1 MTAAILHASTRPL
14 PNRIIDARVW
24 LTLARAG
31 TVVFAA
37 GLATL
42 LLLHRWDEAK
52 IAAAFF
58 APLAALMVAR
68 HGLPSLLVAVIV
80 GCFLISGAGWAWDWY
95 GLFWW
100 FDVVLH
106 FVNPLVMM
114 AGSMFMLWKA
124 DLLAHAPRKG
134 RFVLWSTA
142 IGFALGVGW
151 EVIEWTYLPF
161 EWPDTILDVVMDTA
175 GAALG
180 GSFAIWLIEQ
190 RGLAPAGH
198 RHEHLLRLGAWARHR
213 VPRPVP
219 APIRAAPPRR

>member
-1 MTAAILHASTRPL
+1 MSANVLHASTRPL
-14 PNRIIDARVW
+14 PNRIIDAPVW

-37 GLATL
+37 ALATL
-42 LLLHRWDEAK
+42 ILLRRWDEVE
-52 IAAAFF
+52 IATGFF
-58 APLAALMVAR
+58 GPLVAILVAR
-68 HGLPSLLVAVIV
+68 HGLPNLLVAVIMAS
-80 GCFLISGAGWAWDWY
+80 FLVSGAGWSWDWY

-100 FDVVLH
+100 FDIVLH

-124 DLLAHAPRKG
+124 DLLGHARKG

-142 IGFALGVGW
+142 LGFALGVGW
-151 EVIEWTYLPF
+151 EVIEYTYLPF

-180 GSFAIWLIEQ
+180 GWLALWLIEQ
-190 RGLAPAGH
+190 RGLEPVG
-198 RHEHLLRLGAWARHR
+198 RRPEHALRLGAWAANR
-213 VPRPVP
+213 VPVPVATASSGAQPRP
-219 APIRAAPPRR
+219 

>member
-14 PNRIIDARVW
+14 PNRVIDARLW

-42 LLLHRWDEAK
+42 ILLRRWNEVE
-52 IAAAFF
+52 IATGFF
-58 APLAALMVAR
+58 VPLLGVMLIH
-68 HGLPSLLVAVIV
+68 HGLPNLLVAVMSV
-80 GCFLISGAGWAWDWY
+80 CFLVSGAGWAFDWY

-100 FDVVLH
+100 FDVVIH

-124 DLLAHAPRKG
+124 DLLTHAPRKG

-151 EVIEWTYLPF
+151 EGIEYTYLPLT
-161 EWPDTILDVVMDTA
+161 WPDTILDIVMDTA

-180 GSFAIWLIEQ
+180 GSLAIWLIEQ
-190 RGLAPAGH
+190 RGLAPVGH
-198 RHEHLLRLGAWARHR
+198 RHEQLARLGAWAARR
-213 VPRPVP
+213 VPVPVSV
-219 APIRAAPPRR
+219 RSER